1 MPIPNVI
8 KYSTTPD
15 SKSLKVG
22 NFSLGVSNSAYGE
35 TSSTGYWN
43 GISPPTSGYTIYENK
58 VANGPSIRVPSS
70 SAVLID
76 YANRL
81 YSGSSITTEEGAL
94 SYFNGLNDV
103 ICTNINYEEI
113 VTSGLTLLLDAGFT
127 PSYPKSGT
135 SWTDLS
141 FSGNNGTLINGPTF
155 NSSNGGSIVFDGVDD
170 YVGRNTAL
178 NVGSNFSVFAWVK
191 PGAINV
197 RNGIVGNSY
206 PYSSGAGWYFSTA
219 TNYGGT
225 LNTFFISVG
234 NDNAYRT
241 ANNSSI
247 TLNAWNYIGGTVTNG
262 GQNIKLYVNGIETSY
277 LGGLL
282 TSNTITYTT
291 PQFYVGRRVDSLPE
305 PFIGSIATTQIY
317 NRILSSQEILQNFNA
332 QKSRFGL

>member
-1 MPIPNVI
+1 MAFNYSPKTVTDGLVLYMDAANSKSYVSG
-8 KYSTTPD
+8 STTWND
-15 SKSLKVG
+15 ISR
-22 NFSLGVSNSAYGE
+22 
-35 TSSTGYWN
+35 TG
-43 GISPPTSGYTIYENK
+43 
-58 VANGPSIRVPSS
+58 A
-70 SAVLID
+70 
-76 YANRL
+76 
-81 YSGSSITTEEGAL
+81 
-94 SYFNGLNDV
+94 
-103 ICTNINYEEI
+103 
-113 VTSGLTLLLDAGFT
+113 
-127 PSYPKSGT
+127 
-135 SWTDLS
+135 
-141 FSGNNGTLINGPTF
+141 NGTLVNGPTF
-155 NSSNGGSIVFDGVDD
+155 NSSNGGSLVFDGVDD

-206 PYSSGAGWYFSTA
+206 PYSSRVGWFLATA

-225 LNTFFISVG
+225 LNTFFITVG

-317 NRILSSQEILQNFNA
+317 NRILSSTEVLQNYNA
-332 QKSRFGL
+332 LKGRFGL